1 MELLELFSYDEA
13 GFFEGP
19 ILFQV
24 MEGVFPPDRTT
35 KTPLPE
41 GADHEKNFYRWDG
54 SVWVAEPKPT
64 KIDDLLGIVV
74 SHKSDTLHDI
84 EMRQLIQDLA
94 EGVEGYRIVRGEGDD
109 KTWSV
114 EKIPEEEIAAQEA
127 EAAITNFDARMSS
140 LKERMSLAMLQG
152 DQEQVTALQA
162 EYQNLMNQGV

>member
-35 KTPLPE
+35 KTPLPD
-41 GADHEKNFYRWDG
+41 GADLEKNFYRWDG
-54 SVWVAEPKPT
+54 SAWVAEAKPT
-64 KIDDLLGIVV
+64 KVDDLLGIVV
-74 SHKSDTLHDI
+74 SHKSQTAHDE
-84 EMRQLIQDLA
+84 EMRQLIQKLGTA
-94 EGVEGYRIVRGEGDD
+94 EGYRIVRGEGDD
-109 KTWSV
+109 MTWSV

-152 DQEQVTALQA
+152 DQEQVAALQA
-162 EYQNLMNQGV
+162 EYQNLMTQGV